1 MPGLVINAGLS
12 GNVNLLVAGT
22 TTTPPLQ
29 FTSGVNNTTPVSGA
43 EEFDGTD
50 LYFTAA
56 ASSRQIVDCEQF
68 QSLTSNFT
76 LSNVNTAQQALNG
89 TASGALSV
97 QATTSYAIEGLYMI
111 SNTGTTSHTWG
122 ILFGGT
128 ATITA
133 GPTFL
138 SVLAY
143 TSASG
148 NVITPFSG
156 IFITGAGISAVTAVT
171 AASTSAT
178 ESVQI
183 RYRGRIAINAAG
195 TLIPQLQ
202 LSAATGTAATMLA
215 GSYVRMWPIGAGAV
229 VSVGNWS

>member
-22 TTTPPLQ
+22 ATTPPLQ
-29 FTSGVNNTTPVSGA
+29 FTPGTNNTTPAVGA

-76 LSNVNTAQQALNG
+76 LSNVATAQQALNG

-97 QATTSYAIEGLYMI
+97 QASTSYAVEGLYMI
-111 SNTGTTSHTWG
+111 TNTGTTSHTWG

-143 TSASG
+143 TAVG

-156 IFITGAGISAVTAVT
+156 IFITGASISASTAVT
-171 AASTSAT
+171 AASVSAT
-178 ESVQI
+178 ENVQI
-183 RYRGRIAINAAG
+183 RYRGRVAINAAG

-202 LSAATGTAATMLA
+202 LSAATGVAATMLA